1 MEVTQAVADEP
12 PPQLAC
18 GTHADVSNILKIDVV
33 KEPPQFGDAAYVWA
47 ETCVPLRHAR
57 RIEVVEL
64 VAVHESAARAAQA
77 NARWR
82 RSGTLQRPHAARGE
96 PSPPRQRA
104 RT

>member
-57 RIEVVEL
+57 RIEVWSSSPCTSLQRE
-64 VAVHESAARAAQA
+64 AQA

-82 RSGTLQRPHAARGE
+82 RSCTLQWPHAARGE